1 MADKHYTVTI
11 SSLTIVKIVIV
22 LIGLVFL
29 YLVRDVVLILFL
41 SLIFASA
48 IDPWVD
54 WFERK
59 KFPRWLSMLGIYIVL
74 FAVLALT
81 FIQLVP
87 ALREQI
93 DQVATYFPRYFE
105 SVQGYFEALKLAPS
119 PDPGTSAELQQS
131 LKGFS
136 NQVDEWTNPDN
147 LFTAA
152 SGVIGTVAMIIL
164 VLVLTFYLVVE
175 DRGMKR
181 ALQAIAPDKTQP
193 YLTQLL
199 SRIQNKMGL
208 WLRGQIILSLI
219 IFIFTWI
226 GLTLLGV
233 EYSLLLALVAGL
245 FEIVPFLGPI
255 LAAIVAIFFVLAE
268 GDILKVLLVA
278 ILYYVIQLLENHLIV
293 PKVMQ
298 KAVGLNPI
306 ISIVAVLV
314 GAKIAGIPGAI
325 IAIPLVTAISVFLR
339 DLFEKDDV

>member
-1 MADKHYTVTI
+1 
-11 SSLTIVKIVIV
+11 
-22 LIGLVFL
+22 
-29 YLVRDVVLILFL
+29 
-41 SLIFASA
+41 
-48 IDPWVD
+48 
-54 WFERK
+54 
-59 KFPRWLSMLGIYIVL
+59 
-74 FAVLALT
+74 
-81 FIQLVP
+81 
-87 ALREQI
+87 
-93 DQVATYFPRYFE
+93 
-105 SVQGYFEALKLAPS
+105 
-119 PDPGTSAELQQS
+119 
-131 LKGFS
+131 
-136 NQVDEWTNPDN
+136 

-219 IFIFTWI
+219 IFILTWI

-233 EYSLLLALVAGL
+233 QYSLLLALVAGL

-278 ILYYVIQLLENHLIV
+278 VLYYVIQLLENHLIV